1 MDWQKKSKLRLVRMR
16 EKQIEKFAFF
26 VANLIFS
33 RSYANQ
39 RKTGPKE
46 ELVKNAVF
54 RYSPAVTKGLNLQ
67 KFGKYR
73 IPLFF
78 SFSCFQ
84 SPLRR
89 RLISGVAGNKNM
101 ERIITRQRP
110 DSPPPQQGTPLPI
123 LVSAIPNST
132 PFPIQGK
139 IPSLERGRQSVLQN
153 LIPIQL
159 NIVLQIQTSA

>member
-33 RSYANQ
+33 RSYTNQ

-89 RLISGVAGNKNM
+89 RLILGVAGNKNM
-101 ERIITRQRP
+101 ELLDRDQIVHHHNKVHLFP
-110 DSPPPQQGTPLPI
+110 SLF
-123 LVSAIPNST
+123 L
-132 PFPIQGK
+132 PFPIQLHFPFRAK
-139 IPSLERGRQSVLQN
+139 SRVWRGVGSQSCRV
-153 LIPIQL
+153 
-159 NIVLQIQTSA
+159 SYRFS